1 MKVKTWTDR
10 ITDESNLWLNA
21 IKMEDGQDL
30 HKATIFYIKDAA
42 ECLKGDLHSRAAL
55 SCLCAADCLS
65 KSGYLEDA
73 RRLYL
78 EAAMIYEKNA
88 DLVIGKSIRESL
100 WSLQEAYEN
109 FLLAS
114 DYYGA
119 QKVFDKY
126 LSLARKLNPFGE
138 SETMDVLHARKKS
151 IESVKAHINPALKNS
166 NEISTAIDH
175 LARLR
180 QSAASDKADPGVT
193 REPAG
198 QKRKEI

>member
-1 MKVKTWTDR
+1 
-10 ITDESNLWLNA
+10 
-21 IKMEDGQDL
+21 MEDGQDL
-30 HKATIFYIKDAA
+30 HKATIFYIKDAT
-42 ECLKGDLHSRAAL
+42 ECLKYNLYMRAAL

-78 EAAMIYEKNA
+78 EAAIIYEKNA

-114 DYYGA
+114 DYYRA
-119 QKVFDKY
+119 QQVFDKY

-138 SETMDVLHARKKS
+138 NETMDVLRARKKS
-151 IESVKAHINPALKNS
+151 IENVKAHINPALKNS
-166 NEISTAIDH
+166 NEISIAIDH
-175 LARLR
+175 LAHLR
-180 QSAASDKADPGVT
+180 RSTTSEKM
-193 REPAG
+193 EPCMAYG
-198 QKRKEI
+198 STDQTRKEI